1 MKMLGSSVLPD
12 LEETMNSVLPIS
24 TACSIALICAG
35 SVLSSMWKRGQLA
48 CCPNVLLNTSGPRLD
63 PPIPSSTRSVNPPCF
78 TSFAKAVSRSI
89 SASSCSTMFSQPSHL
104 SSSVPAHNDVSP
116 AQSRRIRPPA
126 RQTSISASKAAFISG
141 EPSPISMQARSPSR
155 SARRCRAMAPNSLS
169 NESANCCTPSVTS
182 SSVTSF
188 SEMPRRSS
196 SASTA
201 RARYVLL
208 DDVGC
213 RLTVFAECIH
223 RRRRDGVHGVAADQ
237 RLDIHRV
244 LVGGAFRAGGR
255 PKQTLCLR
263 THHGQTLPARS
274 GELRFV
280 ANVGEFGVGDCGVA
294 AQSVLHP
301 FVAELVQPFV
311 DRDIDAANKN
321 AGDATNL

>member
-35 SVLSSMWKRGQLA
+35 SVPSSMWKRGQLA
-48 CCPNVLLNTSGPRLD
+48 CCPNVLPNTSGPRLD

-104 SSSVPAHNDVSP
+104 SSTVPAHSDVSP

-126 RQTSISASKAAFISG
+126 RH
-141 EPSPISMQARSPSR
+141 
-155 SARRCRAMAPNSLS
+155 
-169 NESANCCTPSVTS
+169 
-182 SSVTSF
+182 
-188 SEMPRRSS
+188 
-196 SASTA
+196 
-201 RARYVLL
+201 RYALL

-244 LVGGAFRAGGR
+244 LVGGA
-255 PKQTLCLR
+255 
-263 THHGQTLPARS
+263 
-274 GELRFV
+274 
-280 ANVGEFGVGDCGVA
+280 
-294 AQSVLHP
+294 
-301 FVAELVQPFV
+301 
-311 DRDIDAANKN
+311 
-321 AGDATNL
+321 